1 MVGARSPFP
10 LSKKEVIIKEQG
22 RKERKAPT
30 VMDSP
35 ETSVGAH
42 VSLTIGTDYSHKL
55 LTSVNIYVYIFP
67 SSVT

>member
-1 MVGARSPFP
+1 MVGAKSPFP

-35 ETSVGAH
+35 ETSIGAH
-42 VSLTIGTDYSHKL
+42 VSLTIGTETIIHTNY
-55 LTSVNIYVYIFP
+55 
-67 SSVT
+67 

>member
-10 LSKKEVIIKEQG
+10 LSKNEVITDEQG
-22 RKERKAPT
+22 RKVRKAPT

-42 VSLTIGTDYSHKL
+42 VSLTVGTE
-55 LTSVNIYVYIFP
+55 TIIYTNY
-67 SSVT
+67 